1 LSDRTLHSNFLAADR
16 RLGLLRTFKNLR
28 SASKERLKFRRNTL
42 LIFQFDVEDE
52 SERLLMKSFDNVNRA
67 IEAYDELEK
76 EYGEKADI
84 VLVRGESEENIRDAF
99 RNYFSDSRAFVDFI
113 EKGLQELEPA
123 FPK

>member
-1 LSDRTLHSNFLAADR
+1 MSDKQLRSDFLAADN

-28 SASKERLKFRRNTL
+28 GASNERLKFRKNTL

-52 SERLLMKSFDNVNRA
+52 SKRLLMKSFDNVNRA

-84 VLVRGESEENIRDAF
+84 VLVRGESEENIRDVF

-113 EKGLQELEPA
+113 EKGLQVL
-123 FPK
+123 K